1 MLLTRE
7 QFINKYTPLVNQLTK
22 NTGIF
27 AQTVFAQAIVESQGK
42 VNGTYYPAQ
51 SKLSREAKN
60 LFGIKADSSW
70 KGKRYNI
77 NTGEYSSSGDYYIES
92 ADFRAYNS
100 FEDSF
105 KDYVN
110 FLQVNPRYKKAL
122 SAPTFLEQVN
132 ELQRAGY
139 ATSPSYATLL
149 YQVGTSIKRYIDSA
163 TTNIINVVKKNP
175 LSSVLIIALLGV
187 IAFKIIKK

>member
-1 MLLTRE
+1 MLLTRQE
-7 QFINKYTPLVNQLTK
+7 FINKYTSLVNTLVK
-22 NTGIF
+22 NTGLF

-139 ATSPSYATLL
+139 ATAPSYATLL
-149 YQVGTSIKRYIDSA
+149 YQVGISIKSYIDTA
-163 TTNIINVVKKNP
+163 TSSIVNIVKKNP
-175 LSSVLIIALLGV
+175 LSSILVIALLGV
-187 IAFKIIKK
+187 IAFKIMKK